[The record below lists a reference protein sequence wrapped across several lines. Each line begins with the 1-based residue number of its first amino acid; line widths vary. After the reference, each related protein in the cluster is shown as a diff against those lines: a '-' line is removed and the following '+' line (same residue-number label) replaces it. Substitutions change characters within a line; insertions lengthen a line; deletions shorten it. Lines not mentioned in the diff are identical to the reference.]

1 MSENNELEVDQ
12 ATQFPSLEDN
22 LLFTLFQD
30 TKLYFIV
37 LLIFVVLIYVII
49 FSMVGSSANDTTE
62 NTVFGK
68 NITVIILELLLWIS
82 LIVVIYVN
90 IKNYSDQNYDFQ
102 ASLENL
108 FDSKLSEL
116 KINVQGSGQTGQT
129 GQTDSSSNESQE
141 SSPSSCPEPGDE
153 SGKEVF
159 HIAEN
164 KFTYL
169 EARDICKRYGAR
181 LATYDEIERAY
192 DDGANWCNYGWSD
205 DQMIFY
211 PTQKKVYNLLKK
223 MPEHKN
229 SCGRPGIN
237 GGYIE
242 NDQAK
247 FGANCY
253 GYRPNPKEIDR
264 HYMHSIN
271 HTPNVTDEDI
281 ANANRQAN
289 TISNYIVAP
298 FNKEKWAHQ

>member
-1 MSENNELEVDQ
+1 MSETNELEVDQ
-12 ATQFPSLEDN
+12 ATQFPSLEEN
-22 LLFTLFQD
+22 ILFTLFQD
-30 TKLYFIV
+30 TKVYFIV

-49 FSMVGSSANDTTE
+49 FSMVGASTNDTAE

-68 NITVIILELLLWIS
+68 NITVVILEMLLWIS

-116 KINVQGSGQTGQT
+116 KINVQGSSNFDNSLNNTE
-129 GQTDSSSNESQE
+129 DSSTTNGDL
-141 SSPSSCPEPGDE
+141 SCPEPGDD

-169 EARDICKRYGAR
+169 EARDICKKYGAR

-223 MPEHKN
+223 MPDHKN

-237 GGYIE
+237 GGYID
-242 NDQAK
+242 NGNAK
-247 FGANCY
+247 FGANCF
-253 GYRPNPKEIDR
+253 GYRPNPKDIDK

-281 ANANRQAN
+281 ANANRKAN
-289 TISNYIVAP
+289 SVSNYIVAP
-298 FNKEKWAHQ
+298 FNKDKWSQQ